1 MMKSFALLPALTALS
16 LTAQA
21 AAIPG
26 DAASGKKLYD
36 ANCTTCH
43 TDSVYMRKDRQVNSL
58 DALNQ
63 QISSCGHMT
72 DITLGKTQVNDL
84 VKYLNETYYKF
95 K

>member
-1 MMKSFALLPALTALS
+1 MKSFALLPVLAALS
-16 LTAQA
+16 LTAHA
-21 AAIPG
+21 TAIPG

-43 TDSVYMRKDRQVNSL
+43 TDSVYKRKDRQVKSL
-58 DALNQ
+58 DALHQ
-63 QISSCGHMT
+63 QIGSCGHMT
-72 DITLGKTQVNDL
+72 NITLGKTQVDDL